1 MIPKDWSEVDIEL
14 FVKLYP
20 TFKEETLT
28 NSEKIKNKQ
37 SQLSIIKNI
46 SFEDAENCTVKE
58 AHKVKELL
66 TKEMP
71 TRIVR
76 RFSLPKYEIN
86 EHTGVSECIGKTTY
100 RFNIDA
106 NDLNAGGYVGVMNA
120 IKDDPIKN
128 MHVSI
133 FNLATPIKRTV
144 KGWTDYEFK
153 HSEVGDRMNEFKKLP
168 LNIAYP
174 ISVFFLNLLENLTPV
189 MEDYLSKSMEKMS
202 KELDKTKEDLLNGDG
217 Q

>member
-1 MIPKDWSEVDIEL
+1 VYKRQ
-14 FVKLYP
+14 
-20 TFKEETLT
+20 
-28 NSEKIKNKQ
+28 KQ

-71 TRIVR
+71 TKIVEK
-76 RFSLPKYEIN
+76 FKLNGI
-86 EHTGVSECIGKTTY
+86 TY

-106 NDLNAGGYVGVMNA
+106 NDLDAGGYVGVMNA

-144 KGWTDYEFK
+144 KGWVDYEFK

-189 MEDYLSKSMEKMS
+189 MEDYLSKSLEKMS

>member
-20 TFKEETLT
+20 TFKEDTLT
-28 NSEKIKNKQ
+28 DTQIIDNKIK
-37 SQLSIIKNI
+37 QLSIIKNI
-46 SFEDAENCTVKE
+46 SLEDASLCTTKE

-71 TRIVR
+71 TKIVEK
-76 RFSLPKYEIN
+76 FKLN
-86 EHTGVSECIGKTTY
+86 GVTY

-106 NDLNAGGYVGVMNA
+106 NDLDAGGYVGVMNA

-133 FNLATPIKRTV
+133 FNLTTPINLTV
-144 KGWTDYEFK
+144 KGWVDYEFK
-153 HSEVGDRMNEFKKLP
+153 HSEVGDRMNDFKKLP
-168 LNIAYP
+168 LNVAYP

-189 MEDYLSKSMEKMS
+189 MEDYLSKSLEKMS
-202 KELDKTKEDLLNGDG
+202 KELDKTREDLLNGDG
-217 Q
+217 L